1 MGNKNI
7 FADITY
13 QRARK
18 EMMKY
23 EEKPKPKKSSD
34 YVPAIR
40 TSSGVRF
47 GYYKGHR
54 WGRYY

>member
-54 WGRYY
+54 